1 MSEQFDPFALGSGL
15 PLADQNATV
24 IAAVF
29 KFDLE
34 YSADA
39 CVIGITFQ
47 PDEEGME
54 EQEQLYSCG
63 KNMEPLD
70 QGSAMG
76 HTSGKQVKVNE
87 QTNYGRF
94 MRHAFECEGFLDIA
108 RESGNT
114 PFDAAL
120 WEGSRWHLTT
130 VEYETRN
137 PSKPSEPTKVRTAVV
152 PDEFLG
158 YGDDEEEEAPAKTAK
173 KTIAK
178 KTIAKKGVAAKKA
191 TPAKIPGAQ
200 SKVLNELAEEED
212 GEELIEA
219 LRELAAECEDHDTF
233 MEQAMEVEGVT
244 GNRLAEKAVM
254 SDKAGS
260 IWADAQG

>member
-1 MSEQFDPFALGSGL
+1 MSEEFDPFALGSGL
-15 PLADQNATV
+15 PLADQNVTV

-39 CVIGITFQ
+39 CVIGLTFQ

-94 MRHAFECEGFLDIA
+94 MKHAFACEGFLDMA

-120 WEGSRWHLTT
+120 WEGSQWHLTT

-137 PSKPSEPTKVRTAVV
+137 PSKPMEPAKVRTAVV

-158 YGDDEEEEAPAKTAK
+158 YGDDEEEEAPPAK
-173 KTIAK
+173 KSVAK
-178 KTIAKKGVAAKKA
+178 KLPAKKGVAAKKA
-191 TPAKIPGAQ
+191 APAKIPGAQ
-200 SKVLNELAEEED
+200 TKTLNELAEEEG

-260 IWADAQG
+260 IWADAQE